1 MRPLGNEKRQALHGY
16 AFVAAWIVGFLS
28 LKAWPLAYSL
38 WLSFQSVRVTP
49 RGIRTQP
56 TGLTNYTAA
65 FLQDTQFVENL
76 LLFLRNLALGLPV
89 ILVFSL
95 IIAMLINWPTRL
107 KTLFRTIFFLPVII
121 TSGPVIKE
129 LVSQGAATVPTI
141 ERYGIYDFIQANLP
155 AALAAPVTY
164 LFSQIILILWF
175 SGVQILLF
183 LAGLQKINTSMY
195 EAARI
200 DGATAW
206 EMFWKV
212 TLPEL
217 RPLVVVNAVYT
228 IVTLATFGQNEVML
242 QVQDTMFRPGGGFGY
257 ASALAWVHFVT
268 IAVCL
273 GLAVLIIG
281 TGDRRRRRA

>member
-1 MRPLGNEKRQALHGY
+1 MRPLGNEKRQAVYGY
-16 AFVAAWIVGFLS
+16 AFISSWIAGFLV
-28 LKAWPLAYSL
+28 LKAWPLGYSL
-38 WLSFQSVRVTP
+38 WLSFRSVRVTP
-49 RGIRTQP
+49 RGIRT
-56 TGLTNYTAA
+56 TLVGFANYTAA

-76 LLFLRNLALGLPV
+76 LGFLRNLVLSVPV

-95 IIAMLINWPTRL
+95 IIALLINWPMRL
-107 KTLFRTIFFLPVII
+107 KTFFRTIFFLPVII
-121 TSGPVIKE
+121 TTGPVIKE

-141 ERYGIYDFIQANLP
+141 ERYGIFALIKENLP
-155 AALAAPVTY
+155 PAIAAPVTY

-183 LAGLQKINTSMY
+183 LAGLQKINRSMY

-206 EMFWKV
+206 EIFWKV

-217 RPLVVVNAVYT
+217 RPLIVVNAVFT
-228 IVTLATFGQNEVML
+228 IVTLATFSQNDVML
-242 QVQDTMFRPGGGFGY
+242 QIQNVMFSPSYGFGY
-257 ASALAWVHFVT
+257 ATALAWIHFVV
-268 IAVCL
+268 IAACL

-281 TGDRRRRRA
+281 TRDRGGRRA

>member
-16 AFVAAWIVGFLS
+16 AFVAPWIAGFLA

-38 WLSFQSVRVTP
+38 WLSFRSVRVTP
-49 RGIRTQP
+49 RGIRT
-56 TGLTNYTAA
+56 TLAGLANYTAA
-65 FLQDTQFVENL
+65 FLQDTQFTGNVVT
-76 LLFLRNLALGLPV
+76 FLRNLVLSVPV

-95 IIAMLINWPTRL
+95 IIAMLINWPMRL

-121 TSGPVIKE
+121 TSGPVISE

-141 ERYGIYDFIQANLP
+141 ERYGIYQVIEANLP
-155 AALAAPVTY
+155 PAIAAPVTY

-183 LAGLQKINTSMY
+183 LAGLQKMNRSMY

-217 RPLVVVNAVYT
+217 RPIVLVNAVYT
-228 IVTLATFGQNEVML
+228 IVTLATFSGNEVMV
-242 QVQDTMFRPGGGFGY
+242 QVQDAAFRPGQGFGY
-257 ASALAWVHFVT
+257 ASALAWVHFVLV
-268 IAVCL
+268 ALCL
-273 GLAVLIIG
+273 GLAVLIVG